1 MSNQR
6 QTPLSYI
13 RSNINARITL
23 VEQQRDEY
31 QSNPSLTPQAK
42 DAAANYYRGSL
53 KELSRLRAIIGA
65 A

>member
-6 QTPLSYI
+6 KTPLSFI
-13 RSNINARITL
+13 ANSINERIEL
-23 VEQQRDEY
+23 LENQRDEY
-31 QSNPSLTPQAK
+31 QSNPSLTPQNK
-42 DAAANYYRGSL
+42 EAAANYYRGSL

>member
-6 QTPLSYI
+6 QTPLSFI
-13 RSNINARITL
+13 ANSINERIKL
-23 VEQQRDEY
+23 LENQRDEY

-42 DAAANYYRGSL
+42 EAAANYYRGSL
-53 KELSRLRAIIGA
+53 KELSRLRTIIGA